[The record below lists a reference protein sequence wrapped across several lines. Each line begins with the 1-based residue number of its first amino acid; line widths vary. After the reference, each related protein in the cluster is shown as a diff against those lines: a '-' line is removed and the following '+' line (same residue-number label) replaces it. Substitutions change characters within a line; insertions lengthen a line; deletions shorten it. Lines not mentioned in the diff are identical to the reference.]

1 MRAKTVQENF
11 GGAGYAVYGGGGRGG
26 YGNSY
31 GRGGGFGQGQS
42 NGGPNLMYT
51 YTIKPLNQLLQ
62 QRGTPQ
68 GGERYIHAGSEVIGK
83 VLGKDKEVQGSILT
97 IKEDEDHNIQ
107 YYIVLNTE
115 DAMKYHVDPTTVEL
129 VAHEELPN
137 GALKDF
143 AAVGESF
150 YPSLS
155 KK

>member
-1 MRAKTVQENF
+1 MRAKTVKENF

-51 YTIKPLNQLLQ
+51 YTIKPLNQVLQ
-62 QRGTPQ
+62 QPGTPQ
-68 GGERYIHAGSEVIGK
+68 GGERYIHVGSEIIGK
-83 VLGKDKEVQGSILT
+83 VLGKDMEVQGSILT

-107 YYIVLNTE
+107 HYIVLNIE
-115 DAMKYHVDPTTVEL
+115 DGLKYNVDPTTVEL
-129 VAHEELPN
+129 IDTEELPN